1 MDITTMAGLTVA
13 LIAFAVLGAF
23 VLSRRRGR
31 EEAPEAEEPAAAPST
46 RRRSLR
52 SEASLDAPMFDE
64 ARTEEPVIAHASPE
78 EPVIAHERFDE
89 PVSDYASLDEP
100 AIDHPVLGQMTAG
113 ELLHAIAESNAPSP
127 PPAGPRPDAID
138 AARRHAIVFRTLL
151 PQGPGK
157 DGLSFF
163 GGQPIGPEG
172 FQWPRR
178 HGSEGRPL
186 TFMMQWDC
194 EELAAQD
201 ANGLLPTDGVLYCFM
216 DLEWGE
222 GDPGSRIEA
231 FLHHPGPT
239 EGWAE
244 IPLPADAPPIFGDQ
258 GMSQPGCTAKVD
270 NARDYIPRMM
280 PRFPFTP
287 VGLDLS
293 RLADLDESDDGNQ
306 GGHLFWAEVP
316 SMAEA
321 LLTIEK
327 GGGEGG
333 PIPDQPDPHKPFARP
348 FPAYPHDFAAVRHL
362 AARMIG
368 KLDWAESYE
377 VKSAFPGMSDDERR
391 AAVAL
396 WTGEARELYRLGC
409 QRPMGTPLDQPIA
422 DDIWQ
427 WLETRQAIFRS
438 GFDRLALEAVDLSLG
453 AGSAALDRVPQSF
466 IDEAMALHALASESM
481 SYEPYD
487 RIKHGTREEYA
498 ALKSAGAL
506 AGQRRLHA
514 NVPAR
519 LLGPPSYVQGDVE
532 ELMDEYVLL
541 LELPSHSTPGF
552 ALGDGVVQY
561 LIRPDDLA
569 ARRFDRVVSV
579 ASSY

>member
-1 MDITTMAGLTVA
+1 MDITTIAGLTVA
-13 LIAFAVLGAF
+13 LIVFAVLGAF
-23 VLSRRRGR
+23 VLSRRRGS
-31 EEAPEAEEPAAAPST
+31 EEALAADEPTTAPSA
-46 RRRSLR
+46 RRRSPR
-52 SEASLDAPMFDE
+52 SDASLDEPVFDQ
-64 ARTEEPVIAHASPE
+64 ARAEEPVIAH
-78 EPVIAHERFDE
+78 V
-89 PVSDYASLDEP
+89 SLDEP
-100 AIDHPVLGQMTAG
+100 AIDHPVLGQMTAS
-113 ELLHAIAESNAPSP
+113 ELLHAIAESNAPPP

-138 AARRHAIVFRTLL
+138 AARRHPIVFRTLL

-178 HGSEGRPL
+178 HGSEGQPL

-194 EELAAQD
+194 EALAAQD
-201 ANGLLPTDGVLYCFM
+201 KSGLLPTDGVLYCFI
-216 DLEWGE
+216 DLEWGK

-258 GMSQPGCTAKVD
+258 GMSQPGCTAKID
-270 NARDYIPRMM
+270 NARDYVPRMM
-280 PRFPFTP
+280 PRFPFAP

-293 RLADLDESDDGNQ
+293 HAADLAEGDDENESGR
-306 GGHLFWAEVP
+306 LFWDEIPSPAET
-316 SMAEA
+316 
-321 LLTIEK
+321 LLAIQK
-327 GGGEGG
+327 GGAGG
-333 PIPDQPDPHKPFARP
+333 GLIADEPDLYAPFARP

-362 AARMIG
+362 AARVI
-368 KLDWAESYE
+368 KELERPDSYV
-377 VKSAFPGMSDDERR
+377 VKSAFPAMSDEERR
-391 AAVAL
+391 AAVAV
-396 WTGEARELYRLGC
+396 WTGEAKELYRLGC
-409 QRPMGTPLDQPIA
+409 QRPMGTPLEQGIA

-427 WLETRQAIFRS
+427 WLEARQAIFRV
-438 GFDRLALEAVDLSLG
+438 GFDRQVVDAVELSLG
-453 AGSAALDRVPQSF
+453 VGSAALDRVPQAF
-466 IDEAMALHALASESM
+466 IDEAMRGHALASEFM
-481 SYEPYD
+481 TYEPWD
-487 RIKHGTREEYA
+487 RVKHGTREEYA
-498 ALKSAGAL
+498 ALRSAGGL
-506 AGQRRLHA
+506 PGQRYLHA

-541 LELPSHSTPGF
+541 LELPSHSVPGF
-552 ALGDGVVQY
+552 SLGDGVVQY

-569 ARRFDRVVSV
+569 ARRFEGVVSV